1 MILKRP
7 SGERLTVGQE
17 LLEEGVIAVDAAKF
31 AAELNLLQE
40 ALGLLHRRD
49 GVHQPKDENIVIL
62 HLGRDARKAVT
73 AAAS

>member
-49 GVHQPKDENIVIL
+49 GVHQPKEEKERGFL
-62 HLGRDARKAVT
+62 SFGP
-73 AAAS
+73 